1 MIKLR
6 VDIAWAEQLHFN
18 YLLEVLLL
26 VAKDDDEQGETRP
39 VSSATLGRF
48 IAADE

>member
-1 MIKLR
+1 M
-6 VDIAWAEQLHFN
+6 DIFCAEQLHFN

-26 VAKDDDEQGETRP
+26 VAKEDDEPGETRP
-39 VSSATLGRF
+39 VSSAKLGRF

>member
-1 MIKLR
+1 

-26 VAKDDDEQGETRP
+26 VAKDDDDEPGETRP
-39 VSSATLGRF
+39 VSSATLVRF